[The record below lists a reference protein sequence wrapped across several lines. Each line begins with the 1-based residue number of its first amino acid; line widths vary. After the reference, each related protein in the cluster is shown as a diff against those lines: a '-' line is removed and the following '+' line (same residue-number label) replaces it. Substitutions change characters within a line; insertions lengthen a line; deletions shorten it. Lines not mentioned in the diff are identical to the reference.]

1 VATETLSPVLKQKFF
16 GNDGKPLNGGKLF
29 SYATLS
35 STKIA
40 TYQDAAGASP
50 NANPVILDYRGEAN
64 VFIPPNT
71 SYKFVLAPANDTDPP
86 TNPIWSIDP
95 VVNSQLLTLYGGVDT
110 GAANAYILTFVA
122 QFSAYTDGII
132 IYWIPANTNTGP
144 STINVNGLGAVAII
158 NQDGSVLRPGQIIAN
173 NVVGILYKGTGFILL
188 NVNAVGLTPSVNT
201 KNANYTFAI
210 VDAYNIVLH
219 TDASVWTYTVPAD
232 ATTNF
237 SIGTSIEVI
246 NQSGTTLVVS
256 PAGGVSLY
264 PYGGFGS
271 SGLASGSLTLNAA
284 TATFI
289 TKTAANTWEQ
299 TTITSIG
306 ATGSYTGTITG
317 MTAGITGTV
326 FCASLNGIAQVYI
339 NVNLVGVS
347 NSTAMTLTGM
357 PVAFR
362 PSVARTCISVGMR
375 DNGVDSIGGV
385 ASVATTG
392 VITFGKG
399 IDNATAGFT
408 NVNGKGLLAGWM
420 IEYPL

>member
-1 VATETLSPVLKQKFF
+1 MATETLSPVLKQKFF

-110 GAANAYILTFVA
+110 GSANAYVLNFVA

-132 IYWIPANTNTGP
+132 IYWIPSNTNTGA
-144 STINVNGLGAVAII
+144 STINVNGLGAVNIL
-158 NQDGSVLRPGQIIAN
+158 NQDGTALKPGQLIAN

-188 NVNAVGLTPSVNT
+188 NVNAVGLTPTVNT
-201 KNANYTFAI
+201 QNANYQFVI
-210 VDAYNIVLH
+210 GDAYNIVRH
-219 TDASVWTYTVPAD
+219 TDATPRTYTVPAD
-232 ATTNF
+232 ATVNF
-237 SIGTSIEVI
+237 AIGTSIQVI
-246 NQSGTTLVVS
+246 NETSSTTS
-256 PAGGVSLY
+256 IAPAGGVNLY
-264 PYGGFGS
+264 AFGQPTLV
-271 SGLASGSLTLNAA
+271 SGTITLNPV
-284 TATFI
+284 TSTYI
-289 TKTAANTWEQ
+289 TKTAANEWMQSTL
-299 TTITSIG
+299 TSVTVDSN
-306 ATGSYTGTITG
+306 AYTGTITG

-326 FCASLNGIAQVYI
+326 FCSRVSGIAQVY
-339 NVNLVGVS
+339 VSANLVGIS
-347 NSTAMTLTGM
+347 NTTAMTLTGM
-357 PVAFR
+357 PVNFR
-362 PSVARTCISVGMR
+362 PGSTRVVASVGMR

-385 ASVATTG
+385 ASVASTG

-399 IDNATAGFT
+399 IDNNVAGFS
-408 NVNGKGLLAGWM
+408 NVLGKGLLAGWS
-420 IEYPL
+420 ITYPI